1 MVRITP
7 RFPVARF
14 PRTGLFVWF
23 VVGGI
28 FGGSLF
34 GAWRPD
40 DQVAARAAEPPSFR
54 TAVAPLLVDT
64 CLPCHHA
71 KKAEGGYRLD
81 TFEQVRLPGD
91 SGAVP
96 LVAGPEPGGELLR
109 RIRTEDAA
117 ERMPP
122 DAPPVP
128 PAAVAAVRD
137 WLAAGAVFDGE
148 KPSEP
153 LVGIVPPR
161 MRQAPSVYP
170 QPVPVTA
177 VAFSPDGKE
186 LFVGGY
192 HELLVFDT
200 ASGGLLRRLGGLGQ
214 RVTAIRFLERGE
226 TVAVA
231 GGEPGRAGDVR
242 LLDSRSGAVQRVLA
256 RSTDVICDVAVRPG
270 TAELAIGGADGLLRI
285 VDAATGADVRAL
297 SSHGD
302 WVTAVAYS
310 DDGGRLASA
319 SRDKTVKV
327 FDAAGGEL
335 VATFGGHGAPVRGVA
350 LSADGKQGFSA
361 GDDKRLL
368 RWNADDGKAIGNPV
382 ALGGEG
388 LRLVRDGER
397 VYVPTGGK
405 AVAAVEPGTGKVVP
419 VPHADWPLSV
429 AVHAATGRLASGSLD
444 GEVRLFTLPDG
455 TFVRAWPARP

>member
-1 MVRITP
+1 MVRITSP
-7 RFPVARF
+7 FPVVGS
-14 PRTGLFVWF
+14 PRPRLVAWLITGLMC
-23 VVGGI
+23 VGW
-28 FGGSLF
+28 LF
-34 GAWRPD
+34 GNGFPGGEGT
-40 DQVAARAAEPPSFR
+40 ARAAEPPSFR
-54 TAVAPLLVDT
+54 AAVAPLLVDT

-81 TFEQVRLPGD
+81 TFEQLRLPGD
-91 SGAVP
+91 SGAAP

-109 RIRTEDAA
+109 RIEAEDVS

-122 DAPPVP
+122 EAPPVP
-128 PAAVAAVRD
+128 REAVAAVRG
-137 WLAAGAVFDGE
+137 WLAAGAVYDGAR
-148 KPSEP
+148 PSEP
-153 LVGIVPPR
+153 LVGVVPPR
-161 MRQAPSVYP
+161 TRPAPPRYP

-177 VAFSPDGKE
+177 VAFSPDGGE

-200 ASGGLLRRLGGLGQ
+200 GTGSLVRRLGGVGQ
-214 RVTAIRFLERGE
+214 RATAIRFLDRGE
-226 TVAVA
+226 TVVVA

-242 LLDSRSGAVQRVLA
+242 LLEARTGAVRRVLA

-270 TAELAIGGADGLLRI
+270 STELAAAGADGLLRI
-285 VDAATGADVRAL
+285 VDAATGDEVRTL

-335 VATFGGHGAPVRGVA
+335 VATFGGHASAVRGVA
-350 LSADGKQGFSA
+350 LSADGRQGFSV

-397 VYVPTGGK
+397 VFVPTGGK
-405 AVAAVEPGTGKVVP
+405 SVAAVELGSGKVVP
-419 VPHADWPLSV
+419 VPHADWPLCV
-429 AVHAATGRLASGSLD
+429 AVHTETGRLASGSLD
-444 GEVRLFTLPDG
+444 GEVRLFTLQDG
-455 TFVRAWPARP
+455 ALVRAWPARP